1 MRLETIIMYTM
12 LKLEFFYMSFLKKNI
27 FLTSNLDLKIETNQH
42 FRQNDKRACNTRK
55 KKRPKC
61 TKKHFKFTSRNLDYL
76 IFRSKSDY
84 IC

>member
-12 LKLEFFYMSFLKKNI
+12 LKLEFFYMNFLKKTI

-55 KKRPKC
+55 KYDQNAQK
-61 TKKHFKFTSRNLDYL
+61 TFQIY
-76 IFRSKSDY
+76 IQKS
-84 IC
+84 

>member
-55 KKRPKC
+55 KTTKIH
-61 TKKHFKFTSRNLDYL
+61 KKHFKFTSRNLDYL
-76 IFRSKSDY
+76 IF
-84 IC
+84 

>member
-12 LKLEFFYMSFLKKNI
+12 LKLEFFYMSFLKKTI

-55 KKRPKC
+55 KKT
-61 TKKHFKFTSRNLDYL
+61 TKMHKKTFQ
-76 IFRSKSDY
+76 IY
-84 IC
+84 I